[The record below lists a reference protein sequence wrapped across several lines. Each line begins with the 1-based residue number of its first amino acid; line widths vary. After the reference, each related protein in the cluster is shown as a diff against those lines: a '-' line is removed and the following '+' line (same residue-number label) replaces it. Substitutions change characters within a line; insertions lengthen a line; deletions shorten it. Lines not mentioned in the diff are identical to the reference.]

1 MRATSENGGLMVDVS
16 LPASERHSW
25 RGSLPLWVGFYSLSA
40 ILLIALLNLPGA
52 RDYVGGDNDDV
63 MRLVE
68 VRDLLSGQSWFD
80 LMQYRLGLAGGT
92 LMHWSRL
99 IDLPIAFLIRLFS
112 HVVPGEQAEALA
124 LLVWPLSLVVPLMTA
139 MACAARRIGNEA
151 TLHITL
157 MLTAVF
163 CITGNRFLPGSIDH
177 HNVQM
182 VLAAIMAAG
191 LLDPLRG
198 RVSHAIA
205 GLAAAVAIAIG
216 AETTPLVAVVC
227 AIVGLVWIVEGPAY
241 ASAARSFS
249 LTLALSLSALFFA
262 TVPPARYAAVTCDS
276 LSIGFYAI
284 VGIGA
289 AALFCA
295 TYLTGNTGLR
305 PRIAA
310 ILITG
315 ALVLATAVVIAPQCL
330 QNPLNELDPLLKT
343 LWLDGVVEAQSF
355 RQQLALDAESFGGFY
370 AVGFFGLC
378 VCIFR
383 ILGRDRVRSHVILLA
398 LLGISFLVA
407 LVQVRGATFSNL
419 YAILPLSLLISDLR
433 RKARDEPELLGA
445 GLVFA
450 LTAIL
455 SVPSAWVI
463 GGVLFVEGT
472 AGVTNRM
479 KSLVEAPASGQAAS
493 TKDCDMPASY
503 AALAKLPPTTVAAP
517 SDIGPEILRFTK
529 HRVLTGPY
537 HRNQGGMLTELHI
550 GLAEPEEAA
559 AFLRGANVGILAFC
573 PDFIQ
578 SEKIATMKPDGL
590 YAQLAKGNVPAYLTP
605 VAIEGPSGL
614 KIFTVNLP

>member
-1 MRATSENGGLMVDVS
+1 MVDVS
-16 LPASERHSW
+16 AQVSDRQQPRAS
-25 RGSLPLWVGFYSLSA
+25 LALWIGFYSLAA
-40 ILLIALLNLPGA
+40 IALIALLNLPGA
-52 RDYVGGDNDDV
+52 GDYVGVDNDDV

-99 IDLPIAFLIRLFS
+99 IDLPIALLIRLFS

-124 LLVWPLSLVVPLMTA
+124 LLVWPLSLVIPLIAA
-139 MACAARRIGNEA
+139 MAIAARRIGDDV
-151 TLHITL
+151 TLHIAL
-157 MLTAVF
+157 MLTMVF
-163 CITGNRFLPGSIDH
+163 CITSNRFLPGAIDH

-191 LLDPLRG
+191 LLDPARG
-198 RVSHAIA
+198 RISHAVA

-227 AIVGLVWIVEGPAY
+227 ALVGLIWVFEGIAY
-241 ASAARSFS
+241 AAAARAFS
-249 LTLALSLSALFFA
+249 LTLLLSLSALFFA

-295 TYLTGNTGLR
+295 TYLSGNAGLR
-305 PRIAA
+305 LRIAA
-310 ILITG
+310 MLLTG
-315 ALVLATAVVIAPQCL
+315 ALVLGSALVIAPQCL

-343 LWLDGVVEAQSF
+343 LWLDGVIEAQSF
-355 RQQLALDAESFGGFY
+355 RQQLTVDPQGFGGFY
-370 AVGFFGLC
+370 AVGFFGVA
-378 VCIFR
+378 VCLFR
-383 ILGRDRVRSHVILLA
+383 ILGRDRVRSHAILLA

-407 LVQVRGATFSNL
+407 LVQVRGTTFSNL
-419 YAILPLSLLISDLR
+419 LSILPLSLLISDLR
-433 RKARDEPELLGA
+433 RKSNEKPEQLGA

-455 SVPSAWVI
+455 SVPSVWAL
-463 GGVLFVEGT
+463 GGVFFVEGT

-479 KSLVEAPASGQAAS
+479 KSLMGTPEVVEGARP
-493 TKDCDMPASY
+493 DCDMPASY
-503 AALAKLPPTTVAAP
+503 ATLTKLPPTTIAAP
-517 SDIGPEILRFTK
+517 SDLGPEILRFTK

-550 GLAEPEEAA
+550 GLAEPDEAA
-559 AFLRGANVGILAFC
+559 AFLRGAGVGILAFC
-573 PDFIQ
+573 PDFLQ
-578 SEKIATMKPDGL
+578 SEKIAKMKPDGL
-590 YAQLAKGNVPAYLTP
+590 YAQLLKGNVPTYLTP
-605 VAIEGPSGL
+605 VPIEGPSGL
-614 KIFTVNLP
+614 QIFTVNLP